1 MFSAGASATR
11 RMLPLAG
18 FSSTKSSA
26 WLLTLCL
33 MHSRTPRVSQWEI
46 CEAFCCYWAPEGSIL
61 WADEESR
68 TTRIRSALGLTYEV
82 MSFRSN
88 RNTAIPTSSAKAIRL

>member
-1 MFSAGASATR
+1 MRVQARIWKSIT
-11 RMLPLAG
+11 
-18 FSSTKSSA
+18 SSRIPVNEV
-26 WLLTLCL
+26 LRLVVDPRL

-88 RNTAIPTSSAKAIRL
+88 RNTAIPMSSAKAIRL

>member
-1 MFSAGASATR
+1 M
-11 RMLPLAG
+11 
-18 FSSTKSSA
+18 
-26 WLLTLCL
+26 LLTLSL

-46 CEAFCCYWAPEGSIL
+46 REALCCYWIAEGCIL
-61 WADEESR
+61 WADAQSN
-68 TTRIRSALGLTYEV
+68 TTRIRIAPGLTYEV